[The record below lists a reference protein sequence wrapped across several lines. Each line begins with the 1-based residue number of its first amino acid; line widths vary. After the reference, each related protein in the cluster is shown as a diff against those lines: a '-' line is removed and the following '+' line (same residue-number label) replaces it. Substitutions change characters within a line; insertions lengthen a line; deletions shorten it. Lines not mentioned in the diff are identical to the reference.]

1 MYVLTSL
8 YTAVQMRISRV
19 GTVVEFGDDQYQD
32 LNQCHDNH
40 KTLFQLILYENFCL
54 LNVNLIF

>member
-40 KTLFQLILYENFCL
+40 KTLFQLICKFLFTEC
-54 LNVNLIF
+54 